1 MFYEPIDISSP
12 YYKRD
17 FLFFAILAEVVKE
30 HGKELFEEYLSG
42 KANNRTEEADR
53 PDNGH

>member
-17 FLFFAILAEVVKE
+17 FLFFALLAEVVKE

-42 KANNRTEEADR
+42 KANNSTEEPDR